1 MHLLTQIKNCGEKN
15 RRDRHRAR
23 NANTAMQDGLRFH
36 IIRVQ
41 DRSAP
46 MTKTINFPLQFI
58 NLWLTLML
66 IWVIA
71 NGTLAR
77 ETLIAGA
84 VICAAIALAFAAF
97 ARVYSVVRWTPKVVL
112 YYLLYFGVFMLELT
126 KANLNVMRLVF
137 SPRIK
142 IEPGIVEI
150 KTELKSPIGRLA
162 LANSI
167 TLTPG
172 TLVVDIKGD
181 SLFIHWINVSA
192 TDPVAA
198 TEKISARFEKYLKV
212 VYG

>member
-1 MHLLTQIKNCGEKN
+1 MQKT
-15 RRDRHRAR
+15 R
-23 NANTAMQDGLRFH
+23 NIT
-36 IIRVQ
+36 
-41 DRSAP
+41 
-46 MTKTINFPLQFI
+46 LQFL

-71 NGTLAR
+71 NGTLAPD
-77 ETLIAGA
+77 TLIAGV
-84 VICAAIALAFAAF
+84 VITAAIALAFASF
-97 ARVYSVVRWTPKVVL
+97 SRVYSVVRWSPKVIF
-112 YYLLYFGVFMLELT
+112 YYLMYLGVFLTELT

-137 SPRIK
+137 SPRIE

-172 TLVVDIKGD
+172 TLVVDIKDD

-198 TEKISARFEKYLKV
+198 TEEISARFEKYLKV

>member
-1 MHLLTQIKNCGEKN
+1 MRVDSRPMQNN
-15 RRDRHRAR
+15 R
-23 NANTAMQDGLRFH
+23 N
-36 IIRVQ
+36 I
-41 DRSAP
+41 
-46 MTKTINFPLQFI
+46 PLQFL

-71 NGTLAR
+71 NGTLALDS
-77 ETLIAGA
+77 LIAGL
-84 VICAAIALAFAAF
+84 VISAAIALAFASF
-97 ARVYSVVRWTPKVVL
+97 ARVYSVIRWSPKVIF
-112 YYLLYFGVFMLELT
+112 YYLLYLGVFLIELA

-137 SPRIK
+137 SPRIE
-142 IEPGIVEI
+142 IQPGIVEI

-172 TLVVDIKGD
+172 TLVVDIKDD

-192 TDPVAA
+192 TDPVGA
-198 TEKISARFEKYLKV
+198 TEEISARFEKYLKV

>member
-1 MHLLTQIKNCGEKN
+1 MQKT
-15 RRDRHRAR
+15 R
-23 NANTAMQDGLRFH
+23 N
-36 IIRVQ
+36 I
-41 DRSAP
+41 
-46 MTKTINFPLQFI
+46 PLQFL

-71 NGTLAR
+71 NGTLAPD
-77 ETLIAGA
+77 TLIAGV
-84 VICAAIALAFAAF
+84 VITAAIALAFASF
-97 ARVYSVVRWTPKVVL
+97 ARVYSVIRWSPKVIF
-112 YYLLYFGVFMLELT
+112 YYLMYLGVFLTELT

-137 SPRIK
+137 SPRIEIK
-142 IEPGIVEI
+142 PGIVEI

-198 TEKISARFEKYLKV
+198 TEEISARFEKYLKV
-212 VYG
+212 IYG

>member
-1 MHLLTQIKNCGEKN
+1 MQTT
-15 RRDRHRAR
+15 R
-23 NANTAMQDGLRFH
+23 N
-36 IIRVQ
+36 I
-41 DRSAP
+41 
-46 MTKTINFPLQFI
+46 PLQFL

-71 NGTLAR
+71 NGTLAPD
-77 ETLIAGA
+77 TLIAGV
-84 VICAAIALAFAAF
+84 VITAAIALAFASF
-97 ARVYSVVRWTPKVVL
+97 SRVYSVVRWSPKVIF
-112 YYLLYFGVFMLELT
+112 YYLMYLGVFLIELT
-126 KANLNVMRLVF
+126 RANLNVMRLVF
-137 SPRIK
+137 SPRIE

-172 TLVVDIKGD
+172 TLVVDIKDD

-198 TEKISARFEKYLKV
+198 TEEISARFEKYLKV